1 MPLCTAAEVKH
12 AARVDADITE
22 HDTTIPEL
30 IAAATEM
37 IEQACNVP
45 AGWFAALGTA
55 ARGYPAARRTCI
67 VLCARWVDEPS
78 LDPGPILSSAML
90 WPALW
95 PGDMPELPTS
105 TIPTSTI
112 PAGAIGLAGAGA
124 IGLAG
129 AGVLVLA

>member
-1 MPLCTAAEVKH
+1 MPLCTVAEVKH

-55 ARGYPAARRTCI
+55 ARGYPAARHTCI

-90 WPALW
+90 CPALW
-95 PGDMPELPTS
+95 LGDMPELPTA
-105 TIPTSTI
+105 TI
-112 PAGAIGLAGAGA
+112 PAGAIGLSGAGA
-124 IGLAG
+124 LGLSG
-129 AGVLVLA
+129 AGILILS

>member
-1 MPLCTAAEVKH
+1 MPLCTVAEVKH

-22 HDTTIPEL
+22 HDATIPEL
-30 IAAATEM
+30 ISAATEM
-37 IEQACNVP
+37 IEQTCNVP
-45 AGWFAALGTA
+45 SGWFGAVGTA

-78 LDPGPILSSAML
+78 LDPGPILRSAML

-95 PGDMPELPTS
+95 PGDMPELPTT
-105 TIPTSTI
+105 TIPT
-112 PAGAIGLAGAGA
+112 GAIGLAGAGA